1 MTGKKGR
8 RMRQEKKRVFSWLM
22 MLAMVFSFI
31 LPGNQLNVQAEDI
44 LTVNADGYYELGSA
58 DDMLAFAQKVNAG
71 ERLGLLLQNMQVL
84 LMVRIIRSRI
94 LLLTQRI
101 KIKVFLEPISER
113 LRILL
118 ILPELIRKIMRISGD
133 LQQLIKEKLLI
144 VIVV

>member
-1 MTGKKGR
+1 MPYL
-8 RMRQEKKRVFSWLM
+8 RM
-22 MLAMVFSFI
+22 I
-31 LPGNQLNVQAEDI
+31 LI
-44 LTVNADGYYELGSA
+44 W
-58 DDMLAFAQKVNAG
+58 K

-101 KIKVFLEPISER
+101 KIKVFLEPISEL